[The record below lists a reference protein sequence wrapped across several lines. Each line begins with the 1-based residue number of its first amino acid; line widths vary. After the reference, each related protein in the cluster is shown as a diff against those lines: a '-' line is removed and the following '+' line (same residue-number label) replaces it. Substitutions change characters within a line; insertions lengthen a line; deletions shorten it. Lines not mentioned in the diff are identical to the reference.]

1 MTTSRIWICIAAI
14 TLVAA
19 VGTGHRVETVVKPL
33 PVGVMFR

>member
-1 MTTSRIWICIAAI
+1 MTSRIWICIAAI

-33 PVGVMFR
+33 PVGVMFK